1 MSLKASSYTVKKP
14 THQKTNSLSKPRS
27 PGTLS
32 PTKLPSTNS
41 TASLKEKTRSLSGQ
55 FQGRQQPPNKSNP
68 SDNSSV
74 QDESPNAKNLFGPS
88 FLAKEEKSVELN
100 FTNLLGEDLI
110 LGGSSSNPLSK
121 EMELLRKEVSR
132 KNVLIENLM
141 GENSELRHQMD
152 AFLASVDRTQADI
165 DGHLSECNQKII
177 DLELEVQKLREENKK
192 IKEQYY
198 TRSPKIGS
206 VSKSTGEENILS
218 RSDEFGIGGANP
230 VMNNKTLEDFL
241 FNLTEK
247 ATEFMEYSKKKY
259 EQFDRRVHLITASR
273 TQAHSPTGKSESR
286 KGLGLELEKRPSGQG
301 SQGRLETEIAKKH
314 QAVPSKVF
322 YLAQGNYKPKTRL
335 SQDTASTAAK
345 KIARTLKT
353 EEFSLEKRRSYN
365 FD

>member
-27 PGTLS
+27 PGTPS
-32 PTKLPSTNS
+32 PTKLPTTNS

-55 FQGRQQPPNKSNP
+55 FQGRQQPPSKSNP

-74 QDESPNAKNLFGPS
+74 QEESPIVKNLFGPS

-110 LGGSSSNPLSK
+110 LGGSSSNLFSR
-121 EMELLRKEVSR
+121 ELELLKKEVTR

-192 IKEQYY
+192 IKDQYLS
-198 TRSPKIGS
+198 RSPKVGGAN
-206 VSKSTGEENILS
+206 KSIGEENILS
-218 RSDEFGIGGANP
+218 RSDEFGAGANIAMA
-230 VMNNKTLEDFL
+230 MNNKTIEDFL

-259 EQFDRRVHLITASR
+259 EQFDRKVHLVTASR
-273 TQAHSPTGKSESR
+273 TQGTSPTGKSESR
-286 KGLGLELEKRPSGQG
+286 KGLELEKRPSG
-301 SQGRLETEIAKKH
+301 QGRLETEIAKKY

-345 KIARTLKT
+345 KMARTLKT